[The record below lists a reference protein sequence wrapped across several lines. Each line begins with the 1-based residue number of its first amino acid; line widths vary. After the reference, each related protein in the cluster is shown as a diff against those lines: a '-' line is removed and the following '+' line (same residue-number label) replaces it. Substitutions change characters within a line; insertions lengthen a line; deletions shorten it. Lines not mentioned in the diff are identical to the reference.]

1 MNYLLLADN
10 QAATNLG
17 LVYLI
22 EQLYSDRIKIE
33 QISKKNE
40 LTKSLGVYLN
50 ACVILDYT
58 LFNFSSQDELLVLS
72 ERYPMTSWML
82 FSDDLSDGFLRFIS
96 ANELPFSIVLKSC
109 SQVEIEQGL
118 KAVLTKNIYVCDR
131 TKAHINTL
139 TRVAEVHEINNNLTV
154 TEKEILKEI
163 ALGKTTKEIASN
175 RVLSF
180 HTIITHRKNIFRK
193 LGVNNVHEATKY
205 AMRAGIVD
213 VSEYYI

>member
-1 MNYLLLADN
+1 MDYLLLADN

-22 EQLYSDRIKIE
+22 EKLYSDKIKIE

-40 LTKSLGVYLN
+40 LTKSLLLYPN
-50 ACVILDYT
+50 ASVILDYT
-58 LFNFSSQDELLVLS
+58 LFNFASQDELLVLS

-96 ANELPFSIVLKSC
+96 ANELPFTIVLKSC
-109 SQVEIEQGL
+109 SQQEIEKGI

-131 TKAHINTL
+131 TKAHLNTL
-139 TRVAEVHEINNNLTV
+139 TRVADVYESNNNLTV